1 MSLNDDPAMYTEAQN
16 QAEIERLQE
25 HVWDKIGWQKRLVGK
40 PGVATAVR
48 LALDGWTPP
57 YARLSPNAPTEQARL
72 QEYVRDRMPSQQSR
86 YGFLWALILSAVIGQ
101 IVRVLLE
108 WWLLRVD
115 KYELM
120 VRLKSTISLT
130 VTGGRQ

>member
-1 MSLNDDPAMYTEAQN
+1 MSLNDTPPMYTEAQN
-16 QAEIERLQE
+16 RAELERLQE

-57 YARLSPNAPTEQARL
+57 SARLSPNAPTEQARL
-72 QEYVRDRMPSQQSR
+72 HAYVQDRMPSQQSG
-86 YGFLWALILSAVIGQ
+86 YMFLWTLILSAVIGQ

-120 VRLKSTISLT
+120 VRLRT
-130 VTGGRQ
+130 VTGDRQ